1 MLSKDEQ
8 HHFPSVQRTP
18 GRWRAFKDGVR
29 IERTGTVVIGA
40 SQAGLSA
47 AHFLKRAGAPHVL
60 LERGAYVG
68 SAWVEQRWDSF
79 RLVTEN
85 SLCNLPG
92 FPATVRPQAAGV
104 DEGLLQFSLPHSI
117 LYGKALYENKRQR
130 RMTCALVCTTQAV
143 EGVDA
148 RGFMDRQQIR
158 RYLEAF
164 RAHSGLCQGCEPK
177 GSHC

>member
-1 MLSKDEQ
+1 M
-8 HHFPSVQRTP
+8 
-18 GRWRAFKDGVR
+18 
-29 IERTGTVVIGA
+29 VIGA

-92 FPATVRPQAAGV
+92 FPATVRPQAA
-104 DEGLLQFSLPHSI
+104 
-117 LYGKALYENKRQR
+117 
-130 RMTCALVCTTQAV
+130 T
-143 EGVDA
+143 
-148 RGFMDRQQIR
+148 
-158 RYLEAF
+158 
-164 RAHSGLCQGCEPK
+164 
-177 GSHC
+177 